1 VALQSHSSNALL
13 PLQLEKDTV
22 PSFLLDASNL
32 KVDCNWTSDERMA
45 VDAGTSAASLMQYSP
60 LTKQNFK
67 ALVLESTGTFI
78 L

>member
-1 VALQSHSSNALL
+1 
-13 PLQLEKDTV
+13 LEKDTV

-60 LTKQNFK
+60 VTKQNFK
-67 ALVLESTGTFI
+67 ALVLESTGSCLLMTIVLI
-78 L
+78 LSSSIH